1 MASGAATTV
10 EVDGI
15 EVRVSNPDKVLFP
28 DIGLTKMDLVEHYL
42 GVGPGVLRG
51 VRSRPTVLKR
61 YPNGI
66 DQDFF
71 FQKRIPATRPD
82 WLRTVTVAFPS
93 GRTADEL
100 CPVDLAHVVWMVN
113 LGCVDLNPWAVRR
126 WDLEHPDELRIDL
139 DPMPGVPFDDVR
151 RVAMLVRDV
160 LDEHGLVGWPRT
172 SGSRGVHVVVRI
184 AATGDFT
191 EVRRAALALA
201 REVERRDPQRAT
213 SKWWKEER
221 GDRVLLDYNQNARD
235 RTVASVY
242 SVRPVPGARVAAPL
256 HWDEVP
262 DVELE
267 QFTVATMPARW
278 GQVGDLE
285 AGDPATGVGGIDES
299 AGSLRSLLELA
310 ARDEEQG
317 LGDAPW
323 PPNFPKMPGEG
334 RRVSPSRRKDPE
346 GPR

>member
-1 MASGAATTV
+1 MATSSATTV
-10 EVDGI
+10 EVDGT
-15 EVRVSNPDKVLFP
+15 EVRVSNPDKVFFP
-28 DIGLTKMDLVEHYL
+28 AIGLTKMDLVQHYL
-42 GVGPGVLRG
+42 SVGPGVLRG

-61 YPNGI
+61 FPNGV
-66 DQDFF
+66 DEDFF
-71 FQKRIPATRPD
+71 FQKRIPASRPD

-100 CPVDLAHVVWMVN
+100 CPVDLAHIVWMVN

-126 WDLEHPDELRIDL
+126 WDLEHPDELRVDL

-151 RVAMLVRDV
+151 RVAVHVRDV

-172 SGSRGVHVVVRI
+172 SGSRGIHVVVRI
-184 AATGDFT
+184 APSWDFT

-201 REVERRDPQRAT
+201 REVERREPDRAT

-221 GDRVLLDYNQNARD
+221 GERVLLDYNQNARD

-242 SVRPVPGARVAAPL
+242 SVRPVPDARVAAPL
-256 HWDEVP
+256 RWDEVP

-267 QFTVATMPARW
+267 QFTVASMPERW
-278 GQVGDLE
+278 RDVGDLE
-285 AGDPATGVGGIDES
+285 AGDAERGVPGIDETS
-299 AGSLRSLLELA
+299 GSLRSLLELA
-310 ARDEEQG
+310 RRDEEEG
-317 LGDAPW
+317 IGDAPW

-334 RRVSPSRRKDPE
+334 RRVGPSRRKDD
-346 GPR
+346 

>member
-1 MASGAATTV
+1 MATSAATTV
-10 EVDGI
+10 EVDGT

-28 DIGLTKMDLVEHYL
+28 AIGLTKMDLVQHYL
-42 GVGPGVLRG
+42 SVGPGALRG

-61 YPNGI
+61 FPNGV
-66 DQDFF
+66 DEDFF
-71 FQKRIPATRPD
+71 FQKRIPASRPD

-100 CPVDLAHVVWMVN
+100 CPVDLAHLVWMVN

-151 RVAMLVRDV
+151 RVAMHVRDV
-160 LDEHGLVGWPRT
+160 IEEHGLVGWPRT
-172 SGSRGVHVVVRI
+172 SGSRGIHVVVRI
-184 AATGDFT
+184 APSWDFV

-201 REVERRDPQRAT
+201 REVERRDPDRAT

-235 RTVASVY
+235 RTVASAY
-242 SVRPVPGARVAAPL
+242 SVRPVPDARVAAPL

-262 DVELE
+262 EVELE
-267 QFTVATMPARW
+267 QFTVASMPRRW
-278 GQVGDLE
+278 QQVGDLE
-285 AGDPATGVGGIDES
+285 GGDADRGVPGIDETS
-299 AGSLRSLLELA
+299 GSLRSLLELA
-310 ARDEEQG
+310 AQDEEAG

-334 RRVSPSRRKDPE
+334 RRVSPSRRKDD
-346 GPR
+346 

>member
-1 MASGAATTV
+1 
-10 EVDGI
+10 
-15 EVRVSNPDKVLFP
+15 
-28 DIGLTKMDLVEHYL
+28 
-42 GVGPGVLRG
+42 
-51 VRSRPTVLKR
+51 
-61 YPNGI
+61 
-66 DQDFF
+66 
-71 FQKRIPATRPD
+71 
-82 WLRTVTVAFPS
+82 
-93 GRTADEL
+93 
-100 CPVDLAHVVWMVN
+100 
-113 LGCVDLNPWAVRR
+113 
-126 WDLEHPDELRIDL
+126 
-139 DPMPGVPFDDVR
+139 
-151 RVAMLVRDV
+151 
-160 LDEHGLVGWPRT
+160 
-172 SGSRGVHVVVRI
+172 VVRI

-278 GQVGDLE
+278 RQVGDLE
-285 AGDPATGVGGIDES
+285 AVDPATGVGGIDDT

-334 RRVSPSRRKDPE
+334 RRVSPSRRKDPG